1 MNNKVT
7 LYMHSGSGNHGCEAI
22 VRSLTGLLHSQDPTI
37 TPDVMTNDRAEDLLY
52 VPEDICH
59 FVEEKHM
66 ARNVINHTLYYV
78 YRKLTGDKESFLRYR
93 FKPMYKNP
101 PKVGVSIGGDT
112 YCYDYMVE
120 EIMLTNSMLHKLG
133 TKTILLGCSVE
144 PDLVKRSDVAADM
157 KLYDKILARESI
169 TYNALL
175 DAGVSKE
182 RLELAP
188 DPAFTLD
195 TKFLP
200 LPEGWQEGKT
210 IGLNL
215 SPLIGMY
222 AEDKD
227 IALKCYEDLIRHIL
241 DTTDN
246 AVALIPHVVW
256 DRSNDNIPLTS
267 LYEKFKDTGRVLLI
281 KDHNAPELK
290 GYIARCRLFIG
301 ARTHATIA
309 AYSSCVPTLVIGYSV
324 KARGIAKDLFGT
336 EEKYVLPVQD
346 LKSSNQLIEGY
357 EWLNEHADEITG
369 KLKEAIPEYI
379 VKAKRNGSAVIELLN
394 SKS

>member
-22 VRSLTGLLHSQDPTI
+22 VRSLTGLINSQDPSI
-37 TPDVMTNDRAEDLLY
+37 KPDVMTNDRAEDLKY

-66 ARNVINHTLYYV
+66 DRNVINHTLYYV
-78 YRKLTGDKESFLRYR
+78 YRMITKDKESFLRYR
-93 FKPMYKNP
+93 FKDMYKNP

-144 PDLVKRSDVAADM
+144 PELVKRSDVAADM

-195 TKFLP
+195 TQYLP
-200 LPEGWQEGKT
+200 LPDGWKEGKM

-227 IALKCYEDLIRHIL
+227 IALKCYEGLIQHII

-246 AVALIPHVVW
+246 NIALIPHVVW
-256 DRSNDNIPLTS
+256 DRSNDFIPLTS
-267 LYEKFKDTGRVLLI
+267 LYEKFKDTGRVILLQ
-281 KDHNAPELK
+281 DHNATQLK
-290 GYIARCRLFIG
+290 GFIARCRLFIG

-324 KARGIAKDLFGT
+324 KARGIARDLFGT
-336 EEKYVLPVQD
+336 EDKYVLPVQD
-346 LKSSNQLIEGY
+346 LKTTEQLIEGY
-357 EWLNEHADEITG
+357 EWLNDHADDITQ
-369 KLKEAIPEYI
+369 KLKKSVPEYI
-379 VKAKRNGSAVIELLN
+379 IKARRNGSAVMDLLN
-394 SKS
+394 Q

>member
-22 VRSLTGLLHSQDPTI
+22 VRSLTGLINSQDPSI
-37 TPDVMTNDRAEDLLY
+37 KPDVMTNDRAEDLKY

-66 ARNVINHTLYYV
+66 DRNVINHTLYYV
-78 YRKLTGDKESFLRYR
+78 YRMITKDKESFLRYR
-93 FKPMYKNP
+93 FKDMYKNP

-144 PDLVKRSDVAADM
+144 PELVKRSDVAADM

-195 TKFLP
+195 TQYLP
-200 LPEGWQEGKT
+200 LPDGWKEDKM

-227 IALKCYEDLIRHIL
+227 IALKCYEGLIQHII

-246 AVALIPHVVW
+246 NIALIPHVVW
-256 DRSNDNIPLTS
+256 DRSNDFIPLTS
-267 LYEKFKDTGRVLLI
+267 LYEKFKDTGRVILLQ
-281 KDHNAPELK
+281 DHDATQLK
-290 GYIARCRLFIG
+290 GFIARCRLFIG

-324 KARGIAKDLFGT
+324 KARGIARDLFGT
-336 EEKYVLPVQD
+336 EDKYVLPVQD
-346 LKSSNQLIEGY
+346 LKTTKQLIEGY
-357 EWLNEHADEITG
+357 EWLNDHADDITQ
-369 KLKEAIPEYI
+369 KLKKSVPEYI
-379 VKAKRNGSAVIELLN
+379 IKARRNGSAVMDLLN
-394 SKS
+394 Q

>member
-22 VRSLTGLLHSQDPTI
+22 VRSLTGLINSQDPSI
-37 TPDVMTNDRAEDLLY
+37 KPDVMTNDRAEDLKY

-66 ARNVINHTLYYV
+66 DRNVINHTLYYV
-78 YRKLTGDKESFLRYR
+78 YRMITKDKESFLRYR
-93 FKPMYKNP
+93 FKDMYKNP

-144 PDLVKRSDVAADM
+144 PELVKRSDVAADM

-195 TKFLP
+195 TQYLP
-200 LPEGWQEGKT
+200 LPDGWKEGKM

-227 IALKCYEDLIRHIL
+227 IALKCYEGLIQHII

-246 AVALIPHVVW
+246 NIALIPHVVW
-256 DRSNDNIPLTS
+256 DRSNDFIPLTS
-267 LYEKFKDTGRVLLI
+267 LYEKFKDTGRVILLQ
-281 KDHNAPELK
+281 DHDATQLK
-290 GYIARCRLFIG
+290 GFIARCRLFIG

-324 KARGIAKDLFGT
+324 KARGIARDLFGT
-336 EEKYVLPVQD
+336 EDKYVLPVQD
-346 LKSSNQLIEGY
+346 LKTTKQLIEGY
-357 EWLNEHADEITG
+357 EWLNNHADGITQ
-369 KLKEAIPEYI
+369 KLKKSIPEYI
-379 VKAKRNGSAVIELLN
+379 IKARRNGSAVMDLLN
-394 SKS
+394 Q

>member
-22 VRSLTGLLHSQDPTI
+22 VRSLTGLINSQDPSI
-37 TPDVMTNDRAEDLLY
+37 KPDVMTNDRAEDLRY

-66 ARNVINHTLYYV
+66 DRNVLNHTLYYV
-78 YRKLTGDKESFLRYR
+78 YRMITGDKESFLRYR
-93 FKPMYKNP
+93 FKDMYKNP

-144 PDLVKRSDVAADM
+144 PELVKRSDVAADM

-195 TKFLP
+195 TQYLP
-200 LPEGWQEGKT
+200 LPDSWKEGKM

-227 IALKCYEDLIRHIL
+227 IALKCYEGLIQHII

-246 AVALIPHVVW
+246 NIALIPHVVW
-256 DRSNDNIPLTS
+256 DRSNDFIPLIS
-267 LYEKFKDTGRVLLI
+267 LYEKFKDTGRVILLQ
-281 KDHNAPELK
+281 DHNATQLK
-290 GYIARCRLFIG
+290 GFIARCRLFIG

-324 KARGIAKDLFGT
+324 KARGIARDLFGT
-336 EEKYVLPVQD
+336 EDQYVLPIQD
-346 LKSSNQLIEGY
+346 LKTTKQLIEGY
-357 EWLNEHADEITG
+357 EWLNDHADDITQ
-369 KLKEAIPEYI
+369 KLKKSVPEYI
-379 VKAKRNGSAVIELLN
+379 IKARRNGSAVMDLLN
-394 SKS
+394 Q

>member
-1 MNNKVT
+1 
-7 LYMHSGSGNHGCEAI
+7 MHSGSGNHGCEAI
-22 VRSLTGLLHSQDPTI
+22 VRSLTGLINSQDPSI
-37 TPDVMTNDRAEDLLY
+37 KPDVMTNDRAEDLKY

-66 ARNVINHTLYYV
+66 DRNVINHTLYYV
-78 YRKLTGDKESFLRYR
+78 YRMITKDKESFLRYR
-93 FKPMYKNP
+93 FKDMYKNP

-144 PDLVKRSDVAADM
+144 PELVKRSDVAADM

-169 TYNALL
+169 TFNALL

-188 DPAFTLD
+188 DPAFTLE
-195 TKFLP
+195 TTYLP
-200 LPEGWQEGKT
+200 LPDGWKEGKM

-227 IALKCYEDLIRHIL
+227 IALKCYEGLIQHIV
-241 DTTDN
+241 DTSDN
-246 AVALIPHVVW
+246 NIALIPHVVW
-256 DRSNDNIPLTS
+256 DRSNDFIPLTS
-267 LYEKFKDTGRVLLI
+267 LYEKFKDTGRVILLQ
-281 KDHNAPELK
+281 DHNATQLK
-290 GYIARCRLFIG
+290 GFIARCRLFIG

-324 KARGIAKDLFGT
+324 KARGIARDLFGT
-336 EEKYVLPVQD
+336 EDKYVLPVQE
-346 LKSSNQLIEGY
+346 LKTTSQLISGY
-357 EWLNEHADEITG
+357 EWLNENAEYITQ
-369 KLKEAIPEYI
+369 KLKGAIPDYI
-379 VKAKRNGSAVIELLN
+379 VRAKRNGSAVMELLN
-394 SKS
+394 K

>member
-22 VRSLTGLLHSQDPTI
+22 VRSLTGLINSQDPSI
-37 TPDVMTNDRAEDLLY
+37 KPDVMTNDRAEDLRY

-66 ARNVINHTLYYV
+66 DRNVLNHTLYYV
-78 YRKLTGDKESFLRYR
+78 YRMITGDKESFLRYR
-93 FKPMYKNP
+93 FKDMYKNP

-144 PDLVKRSDVAADM
+144 PELVKRSDVAADM

-195 TKFLP
+195 TQYLP
-200 LPEGWQEGKT
+200 LPDGWKEGKM

-227 IALKCYEDLIRHIL
+227 IALKCYEGLIQHII

-246 AVALIPHVVW
+246 NIALIPHVVW
-256 DRSNDNIPLTS
+256 DRSNDFIPLTS
-267 LYEKFKDTGRVLLI
+267 LYEKFKNTGRVILLQ
-281 KDHNAPELK
+281 DHDATQLK
-290 GYIARCRLFIG
+290 GFIARCRLFIG

-324 KARGIAKDLFGT
+324 KARGIARDLFGT
-336 EEKYVLPVQD
+336 EDKYVLPVQD
-346 LKSSNQLIEGY
+346 LKTTKQLIEGY
-357 EWLNEHADEITG
+357 EWLNDHADDITQ
-369 KLKEAIPEYI
+369 KLKKSVPEYI
-379 VKAKRNGSAVIELLN
+379 IKARRNGSAVMDLLN
-394 SKS
+394 Q

>member
-22 VRSLTGLLHSQDPTI
+22 VRSLTGLINSQDPSI
-37 TPDVMTNDRAEDLLY
+37 KPDVMTNDRAEDLKY

-66 ARNVINHTLYYV
+66 DRNVINHTLYYV
-78 YRKLTGDKESFLRYR
+78 YRMITKDKESFLRYR
-93 FKPMYKNP
+93 FKDMYKNP

-144 PDLVKRSDVAADM
+144 PELVKRSDVAADM

-195 TKFLP
+195 TQYLP
-200 LPEGWQEGKT
+200 LPDGWKEGKM

-227 IALKCYEDLIRHIL
+227 IALKCYEGLIQHII

-246 AVALIPHVVW
+246 NIALI
-256 DRSNDNIPLTS
+256 L
-267 LYEKFKDTGRVLLI
+267 
-281 KDHNAPELK
+281 
-290 GYIARCRLFIG
+290 C
-301 ARTHATIA
+301 
-309 AYSSCVPTLVIGYSV
+309 
-324 KARGIAKDLFGT
+324 
-336 EEKYVLPVQD
+336 
-346 LKSSNQLIEGY
+346 
-357 EWLNEHADEITG
+357 
-369 KLKEAIPEYI
+369 
-379 VKAKRNGSAVIELLN
+379 
-394 SKS
+394 

>member
-22 VRSLTGLLHSQDPTI
+22 VRSLTGLINSQDPSI
-37 TPDVMTNDRAEDLLY
+37 KPDVMTNDRAEDLKY

-66 ARNVINHTLYYV
+66 DRNVINHTLYYV
-78 YRKLTGDKESFLRYR
+78 YRMITKDKESFLRYR
-93 FKPMYKNP
+93 FKDMYKNP

-144 PDLVKRSDVAADM
+144 PELVKRSDVAADM

-195 TKFLP
+195 TQYLP
-200 LPEGWQEGKT
+200 LPDGWKEGKM

-227 IALKCYEDLIRHIL
+227 IALKCYEGLIQHII

-246 AVALIPHVVW
+246 NIALIPHVVW
-256 DRSNDNIPLTS
+256 DRSNDFIPLTS
-267 LYEKFKDTGRVLLI
+267 LYEKFKDTGRVILLQ
-281 KDHNAPELK
+281 DHDATQLK
-290 GYIARCRLFIG
+290 GFIARCRLFIG

-324 KARGIAKDLFGT
+324 KARGIARDLFGT
-336 EEKYVLPVQD
+336 EDKYVLPVQD
-346 LKSSNQLIEGY
+346 LKTTKQLIEGY
-357 EWLNEHADEITG
+357 EWLNDHADDITQ
-369 KLKEAIPEYI
+369 KLKKSIPEYI
-379 VKAKRNGSAVIELLN
+379 IKARRNGSAVMDLLN
-394 SKS
+394 Q

>member
-22 VRSLTGLLHSQDPTI
+22 VRSLTGLINSQDPSI
-37 TPDVMTNDRAEDLLY
+37 KPDVMTNDRAEDLRY

-66 ARNVINHTLYYV
+66 DRNVINHTLYYV
-78 YRKLTGDKESFLRYR
+78 YRMITGDKESFLRYR
-93 FKPMYKNP
+93 FKDMYKNP

-144 PDLVKRSDVAADM
+144 PELVKRSDVAADM

-195 TKFLP
+195 TQYLP
-200 LPEGWQEGKT
+200 LPDGWKEGKM

-227 IALKCYEDLIRHIL
+227 IALKCYEGLIQHII

-246 AVALIPHVVW
+246 NIALIPHVVW
-256 DRSNDNIPLTS
+256 DRSNDFIPLTS
-267 LYEKFKDTGRVLLI
+267 LYEKFKDTGRVILLQ
-281 KDHNAPELK
+281 DHDATQLK
-290 GYIARCRLFIG
+290 GFIARCRLFIG

-324 KARGIAKDLFGT
+324 KARGIARDLFGT
-336 EEKYVLPVQD
+336 EDKYVLPVQD
-346 LKSSNQLIEGY
+346 LKTTKQLIEGY
-357 EWLNEHADEITG
+357 EWLNDHADDITQ
-369 KLKEAIPEYI
+369 KLKKSVPEYI
-379 VKAKRNGSAVIELLN
+379 IKARRNGSAVMDLLN
-394 SKS
+394 Q

>member
-22 VRSLTGLLHSQDPTI
+22 VRSLTGLINSQDPSI
-37 TPDVMTNDRAEDLLY
+37 KPDVMTNDRAEDLRY

-59 FVEEKHM
+59 FIEEKHM
-66 ARNVINHTLYYV
+66 DRNVLNHTLYYV
-78 YRKLTGDKESFLRYR
+78 YRMITGDKESFLRYR
-93 FKPMYKNP
+93 FKDMYKNP

-144 PDLVKRSDVAADM
+144 PELVKRSDVAADM

-195 TKFLP
+195 TQYLP
-200 LPEGWQEGKT
+200 LPDGWKEGKM

-227 IALKCYEDLIRHIL
+227 IALKCYEGLIQHII

-246 AVALIPHVVW
+246 NIALIPHVVW
-256 DRSNDNIPLTS
+256 DRSNDFIPLTS
-267 LYEKFKDTGRVLLI
+267 LYEKFKDTGRVILLQ
-281 KDHNAPELK
+281 DHDATQLK
-290 GYIARCRLFIG
+290 GFIARCRLFIG

-324 KARGIAKDLFGT
+324 KARGIARDLFGT
-336 EEKYVLPVQD
+336 EDKYVLPVQD
-346 LKSSNQLIEGY
+346 LKTTKQLIEGY
-357 EWLNEHADEITG
+357 EWLNDHADDITQ
-369 KLKEAIPEYI
+369 KLKKSVPEYI
-379 VKAKRNGSAVIELLN
+379 IKARRNGSAVMDLLN
-394 SKS
+394 Q

>member
-22 VRSLTGLLHSQDPTI
+22 VRSLTGLINSQDPSI
-37 TPDVMTNDRAEDLLY
+37 KPDVMTNDRAEDLKY

-66 ARNVINHTLYYV
+66 DRNVINHTLYYV
-78 YRKLTGDKESFLRYR
+78 YRMITKDKESFLRYR
-93 FKPMYKNP
+93 FKDMYKNP

-144 PDLVKRSDVAADM
+144 PELVKRSDVAADM

-195 TKFLP
+195 TQYLP
-200 LPEGWQEGKT
+200 LPDGWKEGKM

-227 IALKCYEDLIRHIL
+227 IALKCYEGLIQHII

-246 AVALIPHVVW
+246 NIALIPHVVW
-256 DRSNDNIPLTS
+256 DRSNDFIPLTS
-267 LYEKFKDTGRVLLI
+267 LYEKFKDTGRVILLQ
-281 KDHNAPELK
+281 DHNATQLK
-290 GYIARCRLFIG
+290 GFIARCRLFIG

-324 KARGIAKDLFGT
+324 KARGIARDLFGT
-336 EEKYVLPVQD
+336 EDKYVLPVQD
-346 LKSSNQLIEGY
+346 LKTTKQLIEGY
-357 EWLNEHADEITG
+357 EWLNDHADDITQ
-369 KLKEAIPEYI
+369 KLKKSIPEYI
-379 VKAKRNGSAVIELLN
+379 IKARRNGSAVMDLLN
-394 SKS
+394 Q

>member
-22 VRSLTGLLHSQDPTI
+22 VRSLTKLINSQDPTI
-37 TPDVMTNDRAEDLLY
+37 KPGVMTSDRAEDLRY

-59 FVEEKHM
+59 FIEEKHM
-66 ARNVINHTLYYV
+66 DRNVLNHTLYYV
-78 YRKLTGDKESFLRYR
+78 YRMITGDKESFLRYR
-93 FKPMYKNP
+93 FKDMYKNP

-144 PDLVKRSDVAADM
+144 PELVKRSDVAADM

-195 TKFLP
+195 TQYLP
-200 LPEGWQEGKT
+200 LPDGWKEGKM

-227 IALKCYEDLIRHIL
+227 IALKCYEGLIQHII

-246 AVALIPHVVW
+246 NIALIPHVVW
-256 DRSNDNIPLTS
+256 DRSNDFIPLTS
-267 LYEKFKDTGRVLLI
+267 LYEKFKDTGRVILLQ
-281 KDHNAPELK
+281 DHDATQLK
-290 GYIARCRLFIG
+290 GFIARCRLFIG

-324 KARGIAKDLFGT
+324 KARGIARDLFGT
-336 EEKYVLPVQD
+336 EDKYVLPVQD
-346 LKSSNQLIEGY
+346 LKTTKQLIEGY
-357 EWLNEHADEITG
+357 EWLNDHADDITQ
-369 KLKEAIPEYI
+369 KLKKSVPEYI
-379 VKAKRNGSAVIELLN
+379 IKARRNGSAVMDLLN
-394 SKS
+394 Q

>member
-1 MNNKVT
+1 MDNRVT

-22 VRSLTGLLHSQDPTI
+22 VRSLTSLLNAQDETLK
-37 TPDVMTNDRAEDLLY
+37 PDVMTNDRAEDLLY

-59 FVEEKHM
+59 FVEENHM
-66 ARNVINHTLYYV
+66 DRNVINHTLYYI
-78 YRKLTGDKESFLRYR
+78 YRKITKDKESFLRYR
-93 FKPMYKNP
+93 FKHMYKNP

-144 PDLVKRSDVAADM
+144 PSLVQRPDVAADM

-182 RLELAP
+182 KLELAP

-195 TKFLP
+195 TEYLP
-200 LPEGWQEGKT
+200 LPDGFKEGKT

-227 IALKCYEDLIRHIL
+227 IAIKCYEDLIQHIL

-246 AVALIPHVVW
+246 TIALIPHVVW
-256 DRSNDNIPLTS
+256 DRSNDRIPLTL
-267 LYEKFKDTGRVLLI
+267 LYDKFKDTGRILLI
-281 KDHNAPELK
+281 KDHNAPQLK
-290 GYIARCRLFIG
+290 GFIARCRLFIG

-324 KARGIAKDLFGT
+324 KARGIARDLFGT
-336 EEKYVLPVQD
+336 EDKYVLPVQE
-346 LKSSNQLIEGY
+346 LKTGKQLIESY
-357 EWLNEHADEITG
+357 EWLNNNASDITK
-369 KLKEAIPEYI
+369 KLQKAIPEYVI
-379 VKAKRNGSAVIELLN
+379 KAKRNGSAVIDLL
-394 SKS
+394 S

>member
-22 VRSLTGLLHSQDPTI
+22 VRSLTKLINSQDPTI
-37 TPDVMTNDRAEDLLY
+37 KPNVMTNDRAEDLRY

-66 ARNVINHTLYYV
+66 DRNVLNHTLYYV
-78 YRKLTGDKESFLRYR
+78 YRMITGDKESFLRYR
-93 FKPMYKNP
+93 FKDMYKNP

-144 PDLVKRSDVAADM
+144 PELVKRSDVAADM

-195 TKFLP
+195 TQYLP
-200 LPEGWQEGKT
+200 LPDGWKEGKM

-227 IALKCYEDLIRHIL
+227 IALKCYEGLIQHII

-246 AVALIPHVVW
+246 NIALIPHVVW
-256 DRSNDNIPLTS
+256 DRSNDFIPLTS
-267 LYEKFKDTGRVLLI
+267 LYEKFKDTGRVILLQ
-281 KDHNAPELK
+281 DHDATQLK
-290 GYIARCRLFIG
+290 GFIARCRLFIG

-324 KARGIAKDLFGT
+324 KARGIARDLFGT
-336 EEKYVLPVQD
+336 EDKYVLPVQD
-346 LKSSNQLIEGY
+346 LKTTKQLIEGY
-357 EWLNEHADEITG
+357 EWLNGHADDITQ
-369 KLKEAIPEYI
+369 KLKKSVPEYI
-379 VKAKRNGSAVIELLN
+379 IKARRNGSAVMDLLN
-394 SKS
+394 Q

>member
-22 VRSLTGLLHSQDPTI
+22 VRSLTGLINSQDPSI
-37 TPDVMTNDRAEDLLY
+37 KPDVMTNDRAEDLRY

-66 ARNVINHTLYYV
+66 DRNVLNHTLYYV
-78 YRKLTGDKESFLRYR
+78 YRMITGDKESFLRYR
-93 FKPMYKNP
+93 FKDMYKNP

-144 PDLVKRSDVAADM
+144 PELVKRSDVAADM

-175 DAGVSKE
+175 AAGVSKE

-195 TKFLP
+195 TQYLP
-200 LPEGWQEGKT
+200 LPDGWKEGKM

-227 IALKCYEDLIRHIL
+227 IALKCYEGLIQHII

-246 AVALIPHVVW
+246 NIALIPHVVW
-256 DRSNDNIPLTS
+256 DRSNDFIPLTS
-267 LYEKFKDTGRVLLI
+267 LYEKFKDTGRVILLQ
-281 KDHNAPELK
+281 DHNATQLK
-290 GYIARCRLFIG
+290 GFIARCRLFIG

-324 KARGIAKDLFGT
+324 KARGIARDLFGT
-336 EEKYVLPVQD
+336 EDKYVLPVQD
-346 LKSSNQLIEGY
+346 LKTTKQLIEGY
-357 EWLNEHADEITG
+357 EWLNDHADDITQ
-369 KLKEAIPEYI
+369 KLKKSVPEYI
-379 VKAKRNGSAVIELLN
+379 IKARRNGSAVMDLLN
-394 SKS
+394 Q

>member
-22 VRSLTGLLHSQDPTI
+22 VRSLTGLINSQDPSI
-37 TPDVMTNDRAEDLLY
+37 KPDVMTNDRAEDLKY

-66 ARNVINHTLYYV
+66 DRNVINHTLYYV
-78 YRKLTGDKESFLRYR
+78 YRMITKDKESFLRYR
-93 FKPMYKNP
+93 FKDMYKNP

-144 PDLVKRSDVAADM
+144 PELVKRSDVAADM

-195 TKFLP
+195 TQYLP
-200 LPEGWQEGKT
+200 LPDGWKEGKM

-227 IALKCYEDLIRHIL
+227 IALKCYEGLIQHII

-246 AVALIPHVVW
+246 NIALIPHVVW
-256 DRSNDNIPLTS
+256 DRSNDFIPLTS
-267 LYEKFKDTGRVLLI
+267 LYEKFKDTGRVILLQ
-281 KDHNAPELK
+281 DHDATQLK
-290 GYIARCRLFIG
+290 GFIARCRLFIG

-324 KARGIAKDLFGT
+324 KARGIARDLFGT
-336 EEKYVLPVQD
+336 EDKYVLPVQD
-346 LKSSNQLIEGY
+346 LKTTKQLIEGY
-357 EWLNEHADEITG
+357 EWLNDHADDITQ
-369 KLKEAIPEYI
+369 KLKKSVSEYI
-379 VKAKRNGSAVIELLN
+379 IKARRNGSAVMDLLN
-394 SKS
+394 Q

>member
-22 VRSLTGLLHSQDPTI
+22 VRSLTGLINSQDPSI
-37 TPDVMTNDRAEDLLY
+37 KPDVMTNDRAEDLKY

-66 ARNVINHTLYYV
+66 DRNVINHTLYYV
-78 YRKLTGDKESFLRYR
+78 YRMITKDKESFLRYR
-93 FKPMYKNP
+93 FKDMYKNP

-144 PDLVKRSDVAADM
+144 PELVKRSDVAADM

-195 TKFLP
+195 TQYLP
-200 LPEGWQEGKT
+200 LPDGWKDGKM

-227 IALKCYEDLIRHIL
+227 IALKCYEGLIQHII

-246 AVALIPHVVW
+246 NIALIPHVVW
-256 DRSNDNIPLTS
+256 DRSNDFIPLTS
-267 LYEKFKDTGRVLLI
+267 LYEKFKDTGRVILLQ
-281 KDHNAPELK
+281 DHNATQLK
-290 GYIARCRLFIG
+290 GFIARCRLFIG

-324 KARGIAKDLFGT
+324 KARGIARDLFGT
-336 EEKYVLPVQD
+336 EDKYVLPVQD
-346 LKSSNQLIEGY
+346 LKTTKQLIEGY
-357 EWLNEHADEITG
+357 EWLNDHADDITQ
-369 KLKEAIPEYI
+369 KLKKSVPDYI
-379 VKAKRNGSAVIELLN
+379 IKARRNGSAVMDLLN
-394 SKS
+394 Q

>member
-1 MNNKVT
+1 
-7 LYMHSGSGNHGCEAI
+7 MHSGSGNHGCEAI
-22 VRSLTGLLHSQDPTI
+22 VRSLTGLINSQDPSI
-37 TPDVMTNDRAEDLLY
+37 KPDVMTNDRAEDLRY

-66 ARNVINHTLYYV
+66 DRNVLNHTLYYV
-78 YRKLTGDKESFLRYR
+78 YRMITGDKESFLRYR
-93 FKPMYKNP
+93 FKDMYKNP

-144 PDLVKRSDVAADM
+144 PELVKRSDVAADM

-195 TKFLP
+195 TQYLP
-200 LPEGWQEGKT
+200 LPDGWKEGKM

-227 IALKCYEDLIRHIL
+227 IALKCYEGLIQHII

-246 AVALIPHVVW
+246 NIALIPHVVW
-256 DRSNDNIPLTS
+256 DRSNDFIPLTS
-267 LYEKFKDTGRVLLI
+267 LYEKFKDTGRVILLQ
-281 KDHNAPELK
+281 DHNATQLK
-290 GYIARCRLFIG
+290 GFIARCRLFIG

-324 KARGIAKDLFGT
+324 KARGIARDLFGT
-336 EEKYVLPVQD
+336 EDKYVLPVQD
-346 LKSSNQLIEGY
+346 LKTTKQLIEGY
-357 EWLNEHADEITG
+357 EWLNDHADDITQ
-369 KLKEAIPEYI
+369 KLKKSVPEYI
-379 VKAKRNGSAVIELLN
+379 IKARRNGSAVMDLLN
-394 SKS
+394 Q

>member
-22 VRSLTGLLHSQDPTI
+22 VRSLTGLINSQDPSI
-37 TPDVMTNDRAEDLLY
+37 KPDVMTNDRAEDLKY

-66 ARNVINHTLYYV
+66 DRNVINHTLYYV
-78 YRKLTGDKESFLRYR
+78 YRMITKDKESFLRYR
-93 FKPMYKNP
+93 FKDMYKNP

-144 PDLVKRSDVAADM
+144 PELVKRSDVAADM

-195 TKFLP
+195 TQYLP
-200 LPEGWQEGKT
+200 LPDGWKEGKM

-227 IALKCYEDLIRHIL
+227 IALKCYEGLIQHII

-246 AVALIPHVVW
+246 NIALIPHVVW
-256 DRSNDNIPLTS
+256 DRSNDFIPLTS
-267 LYEKFKDTGRVLLI
+267 LYEKFKDTGRVILLQ
-281 KDHNAPELK
+281 DHNATQLK
-290 GYIARCRLFIG
+290 GFIARCRLFIG

-324 KARGIAKDLFGT
+324 KARGIARDLFGT
-336 EEKYVLPVQD
+336 EDKYVLPVQD
-346 LKSSNQLIEGY
+346 LKTTKQLIEGY
-357 EWLNEHADEITG
+357 EWLNDHADDITQ
-369 KLKEAIPEYI
+369 KLKKSVSEYI
-379 VKAKRNGSAVIELLN
+379 IKARRNGSAVMDLLN
-394 SKS
+394 Q

>member
-22 VRSLTGLLHSQDPTI
+22 VRSLTGLINSQDPSI
-37 TPDVMTNDRAEDLLY
+37 KPDVMTNDRAEDLKY

-66 ARNVINHTLYYV
+66 DRNVLNHTLYYV
-78 YRKLTGDKESFLRYR
+78 YRMITGDKESFLRYR
-93 FKPMYKNP
+93 FKDMYKNP

-144 PDLVKRSDVAADM
+144 PELVKRSDVAADM

-195 TKFLP
+195 TQYLP
-200 LPEGWQEGKT
+200 LPDGWKEGKM

-227 IALKCYEDLIRHIL
+227 IALKCYEGLIQHII

-246 AVALIPHVVW
+246 NIALIPHVVW
-256 DRSNDNIPLTS
+256 DRSNDFIPLTS
-267 LYEKFKDTGRVLLI
+267 LYEKFKDTGRVILLQ
-281 KDHNAPELK
+281 DHNATQLK
-290 GYIARCRLFIG
+290 GFIARCRLFIG

-324 KARGIAKDLFGT
+324 KARGIARDLFGT
-336 EEKYVLPVQD
+336 EDKYVLPVQD
-346 LKSSNQLIEGY
+346 LKTTKQLIEGY
-357 EWLNEHADEITG
+357 EWLNDHADDITQ
-369 KLKEAIPEYI
+369 KLKKSVPEYI
-379 VKAKRNGSAVIELLN
+379 IKARRNGSAVMDLLN
-394 SKS
+394 Q

>member
-1 MNNKVT
+1 
-7 LYMHSGSGNHGCEAI
+7 MHSGSGNHGCEAI
-22 VRSLTGLLHSQDPTI
+22 VRSLTKLINSQDPTI
-37 TPDVMTNDRAEDLLY
+37 KPGVMTSDRAEDLRY

-59 FVEEKHM
+59 FIEEKHM
-66 ARNVINHTLYYV
+66 DRNVLNHTLYYV
-78 YRKLTGDKESFLRYR
+78 YRMITGDKESFLRYR
-93 FKPMYKNP
+93 FKDMYKNP

-144 PDLVKRSDVAADM
+144 PELVKRSDVAADM

-195 TKFLP
+195 TQYLP
-200 LPEGWQEGKT
+200 LPDGWKEGKM

-227 IALKCYEDLIRHIL
+227 IALKCYEGLIQHII

-246 AVALIPHVVW
+246 NIALIPHVVW
-256 DRSNDNIPLTS
+256 DRSNDFIPLTS
-267 LYEKFKDTGRVLLI
+267 LYEKFKDTGRVILLQ
-281 KDHNAPELK
+281 DHDATQLK
-290 GYIARCRLFIG
+290 GFIARCRLFIG

-324 KARGIAKDLFGT
+324 KARGIARDLFGT
-336 EEKYVLPVQD
+336 EDKYVLPVQD
-346 LKSSNQLIEGY
+346 LKTTKQLIEGY
-357 EWLNEHADEITG
+357 EWLNDHADDITQ
-369 KLKEAIPEYI
+369 KLKKSVPEYI
-379 VKAKRNGSAVIELLN
+379 IKARRNGSAVMDLLN
-394 SKS
+394 Q

>member
-22 VRSLTGLLHSQDPTI
+22 VRSLTGLINSQDPSI
-37 TPDVMTNDRAEDLLY
+37 KPDVMTNDRAEDLKY

-66 ARNVINHTLYYV
+66 DRNVLNHTLYYV
-78 YRKLTGDKESFLRYR
+78 YRMITGDKESFLRYR
-93 FKPMYKNP
+93 FKDMYKNP

-144 PDLVKRSDVAADM
+144 PELVKRSDVAADM

-195 TKFLP
+195 TQYLP
-200 LPEGWQEGKT
+200 LPDGWKEGKM

-227 IALKCYEDLIRHIL
+227 IALKCYEGLIQHII

-246 AVALIPHVVW
+246 NIALIPHVVW
-256 DRSNDNIPLTS
+256 DRSNDFIPLTS
-267 LYEKFKDTGRVLLI
+267 LYEKFKDTGRVILLQ
-281 KDHNAPELK
+281 DHDATQLK
-290 GYIARCRLFIG
+290 GFIARCRLFIG

-324 KARGIAKDLFGT
+324 KARGIARDLFGT
-336 EEKYVLPVQD
+336 EDKYVLPVQD
-346 LKSSNQLIEGY
+346 LKTTKQLIEGY
-357 EWLNEHADEITG
+357 EWLNDHADDITQ
-369 KLKEAIPEYI
+369 KLKKSVPEYI
-379 VKAKRNGSAVIELLN
+379 IKARRNGSAVMDLLN
-394 SKS
+394 Q

>member
-22 VRSLTGLLHSQDPTI
+22 VRSLTKLINSQDPTI
-37 TPDVMTNDRAEDLLY
+37 KPGVMTNDRAEDLRY

-66 ARNVINHTLYYV
+66 DRNVLNHTLYYV
-78 YRKLTGDKESFLRYR
+78 YRMITGDKESFLRYR
-93 FKPMYKNP
+93 FKDMYKNP

-144 PDLVKRSDVAADM
+144 PELVKRSDVAADM

-175 DAGVSKE
+175 DTGVSKE

-195 TKFLP
+195 TQYLP
-200 LPEGWQEGKT
+200 LPDGWKEGKM

-227 IALKCYEDLIRHIL
+227 IALKCYEGLIQHII

-246 AVALIPHVVW
+246 NIALIPHVVW
-256 DRSNDNIPLTS
+256 DRSNDFIPLTS
-267 LYEKFKDTGRVLLI
+267 LYEKFKDTGRVILLQ
-281 KDHNAPELK
+281 DHDATQLK
-290 GYIARCRLFIG
+290 GFIARCRLFIG

-324 KARGIAKDLFGT
+324 KARGIARDLFGT
-336 EEKYVLPVQD
+336 EDKYVLPVQD
-346 LKSSNQLIEGY
+346 LKTTKQLIEGY
-357 EWLNEHADEITG
+357 EWLNDHADDITQ
-369 KLKEAIPEYI
+369 KLKKSVPEYI
-379 VKAKRNGSAVIELLN
+379 IKARRNGSAVMDLLN
-394 SKS
+394 Q

>member
-22 VRSLTGLLHSQDPTI
+22 VRSLTGLINSQDPSI
-37 TPDVMTNDRAEDLLY
+37 KPDVMTNDRAEDLKY

-66 ARNVINHTLYYV
+66 DRNVINHTLYYV
-78 YRKLTGDKESFLRYR
+78 YRMITKDKESFLRYR
-93 FKPMYKNP
+93 FKDMYKNP

-144 PDLVKRSDVAADM
+144 PELVKRSDVAADM

-195 TKFLP
+195 TQYLP
-200 LPEGWQEGKT
+200 LPDGWKEGKM

-227 IALKCYEDLIRHIL
+227 IALKCYEGLIQHII

-246 AVALIPHVVW
+246 NIALIPHVVW
-256 DRSNDNIPLTS
+256 DRSNDFIPLTS
-267 LYEKFKDTGRVLLI
+267 LYEKFKDTGRVILLQ
-281 KDHNAPELK
+281 DHDATQLK
-290 GYIARCRLFIG
+290 GFIARCRLFIG

-324 KARGIAKDLFGT
+324 KARGIARDLFGT
-336 EEKYVLPVQD
+336 EDKYVLPVQD
-346 LKSSNQLIEGY
+346 LKTTEQLIEGY
-357 EWLNEHADEITG
+357 EWLNDHADDITQ
-369 KLKEAIPEYI
+369 KLKKSVPEYI
-379 VKAKRNGSAVIELLN
+379 IKARRNGSAVMDLLN
-394 SKS
+394 Q

>member
-22 VRSLTGLLHSQDPTI
+22 VRSLTGLINSQDPSI
-37 TPDVMTNDRAEDLLY
+37 KPDVMTNDRAEDLKY
-52 VPEDICH
+52 VSEDICH

-66 ARNVINHTLYYV
+66 DRNVINHTLYYV
-78 YRKLTGDKESFLRYR
+78 YRMITKDKESFLRYR
-93 FKPMYKNP
+93 FKDMYKNP

-144 PDLVKRSDVAADM
+144 PELVKRSDVAADM

-195 TKFLP
+195 TQYLP
-200 LPEGWQEGKT
+200 LPDGWKEGKM

-227 IALKCYEDLIRHIL
+227 IALKCYEGLIQHII

-246 AVALIPHVVW
+246 NIALIPHVVW
-256 DRSNDNIPLTS
+256 DRSNDFIPLTS
-267 LYEKFKDTGRVLLI
+267 LYEKFKDTGRVILLQ
-281 KDHNAPELK
+281 DHNATQLK
-290 GYIARCRLFIG
+290 GFIARCRLFIG

-324 KARGIAKDLFGT
+324 KARGIARDLFGT
-336 EEKYVLPVQD
+336 EDKYVLPVQD
-346 LKSSNQLIEGY
+346 LKTTKQLIEGY
-357 EWLNEHADEITG
+357 EWLNDHADDITQ
-369 KLKEAIPEYI
+369 KLKKSIPEYI
-379 VKAKRNGSAVIELLN
+379 IKARRNGSAVMDLLN
-394 SKS
+394 Q

>member
-22 VRSLTGLLHSQDPTI
+22 VRSLTGLINSQDPSI
-37 TPDVMTNDRAEDLLY
+37 KPDVMTNDRAEDLKY

-66 ARNVINHTLYYV
+66 DRNVINHTLYYV
-78 YRKLTGDKESFLRYR
+78 YRMITKDKESFLRYR
-93 FKPMYKNP
+93 FKDMYKNP

-144 PDLVKRSDVAADM
+144 PELVKRSDVAADM

-188 DPAFTLD
+188 DPAFTLE
-195 TKFLP
+195 TTYLP
-200 LPEGWQEGKT
+200 LPDGWKEGKM

-227 IALKCYEDLIRHIL
+227 IALKCYEGLIQHII
-241 DTTDN
+241 DTSDN
-246 AVALIPHVVW
+246 NIALIPHVVW
-256 DRSNDNIPLTS
+256 DRSNDFIPLTS
-267 LYEKFKDTGRVLLI
+267 LYEKFEDTGRVILLQ
-281 KDHNAPELK
+281 DHNATQLK
-290 GYIARCRLFIG
+290 GFIARCRLFIG

-324 KARGIAKDLFGT
+324 KARGIARDLFGT
-336 EEKYVLPVQD
+336 EDKYVLPVQE
-346 LKSSNQLIEGY
+346 LKTTSQLISGY
-357 EWLNEHADEITG
+357 EWLNENAEDITQ
-369 KLKEAIPEYI
+369 KLKDTIPDYI
-379 VKAKRNGSAVIELLN
+379 VRAKRNGSAVMELLN
-394 SKS
+394 K

>member
-22 VRSLTGLLHSQDPTI
+22 VRSLTGLINSQDPSI
-37 TPDVMTNDRAEDLLY
+37 KPDVMTNDRAEDLRY

-66 ARNVINHTLYYV
+66 DRNVLNHTLYYV
-78 YRKLTGDKESFLRYR
+78 YRMITGDKESFLRYR
-93 FKPMYKNP
+93 FKDMYKNP

-144 PDLVKRSDVAADM
+144 PELVKRSDVAADM

-195 TKFLP
+195 TQYLP
-200 LPEGWQEGKT
+200 LPDGWKEGKM

-227 IALKCYEDLIRHIL
+227 IALKCYEGLIQHII

-246 AVALIPHVVW
+246 NIALIPHVVW
-256 DRSNDNIPLTS
+256 DRSNDFIPLTS
-267 LYEKFKDTGRVLLI
+267 LYEKFKDTGRVILLQ
-281 KDHNAPELK
+281 DHDATQLK
-290 GYIARCRLFIG
+290 GFIARCRLFIG

-324 KARGIAKDLFGT
+324 KARGIARDLFGT
-336 EEKYVLPVQD
+336 EDKYVLPVQD
-346 LKSSNQLIEGY
+346 LKTTKQLIEGY
-357 EWLNEHADEITG
+357 EWLNDHADDITQ
-369 KLKEAIPEYI
+369 KLKKSVPEYI
-379 VKAKRNGSAVIELLN
+379 IKARRNGSAVMDLLN
-394 SKS
+394 Q

>member
-22 VRSLTGLLHSQDPTI
+22 VRSLTGLINSQDPSI
-37 TPDVMTNDRAEDLLY
+37 KPDVMTNDRAEDLKY
-52 VPEDICH
+52 VSEDICH

-66 ARNVINHTLYYV
+66 DRNVINHTLYYV
-78 YRKLTGDKESFLRYR
+78 YRMITKDKESFLRYR
-93 FKPMYKNP
+93 FKDMYKNP

-144 PDLVKRSDVAADM
+144 PELVKRSDVAADM

-195 TKFLP
+195 TQYLP
-200 LPEGWQEGKT
+200 LPDGWKEGKM

-227 IALKCYEDLIRHIL
+227 IALKCYEGLIQHII

-246 AVALIPHVVW
+246 NIALIPHVVW
-256 DRSNDNIPLTS
+256 DRSNDFIPLTS
-267 LYEKFKDTGRVLLI
+267 LYEKFKDTGRVILLQ
-281 KDHNAPELK
+281 DHDATQLK
-290 GYIARCRLFIG
+290 GFIARCRLFIG

-324 KARGIAKDLFGT
+324 KARGIARDLFGT
-336 EEKYVLPVQD
+336 EDKYVLPVQD
-346 LKSSNQLIEGY
+346 LKTTKQLIEGY
-357 EWLNEHADEITG
+357 EWLNDHADDITQ
-369 KLKEAIPEYI
+369 KLKKSVPEYI
-379 VKAKRNGSAVIELLN
+379 IKARRNGSAVMDLLN
-394 SKS
+394 Q

>member
-1 MNNKVT
+1 MDKKVT

-22 VRSLTGLLHSQDPTI
+22 VRSLTKLLNSQDPTI
-37 TPDVMTNDRAEDLLY
+37 KPDVMTNDRSEDLLY

-66 ARNVINHTLYYV
+66 AKNVINHTLYYI

-93 FKPMYKNP
+93 FKDMYKNP

-133 TKTILLGCSVE
+133 TKTVLLGCSVE
-144 PDLVKRSDVAADM
+144 PSLVKRPDVAADM

-169 TYNALL
+169 TYNALI

-182 RLELAP
+182 KLELVP

-195 TKFLP
+195 TEYLP
-200 LPEGWQEGKT
+200 LPEGFIEGKT
-210 IGLNL
+210 IGLNI

-222 AEDKD
+222 AKDKD
-227 IALKCYEDLIRHIL
+227 IALKCYEDLISHIL
-241 DTTDN
+241 ETSDN
-246 AVALIPHVVW
+246 CVALIPHVVW
-256 DRSNDNIPLTS
+256 DRSNDMIPLTY
-267 LYEKFKDTGRVLLI
+267 LYEKFKETGRVILLS
-281 KDHNAPELK
+281 DHNATQLK

-346 LKSSNQLIEGY
+346 LSTSRQLIESY
-357 EWLNEHADEITG
+357 EWLNDNADNITAS
-369 KLKEAIPEYI
+369 LKKAIPEYI
-379 VKAKRNGSAVIELLN
+379 VKAKRNSEAVIELL
-394 SKS
+394 

>member
-22 VRSLTGLLHSQDPTI
+22 VRSLTKLINSQDPTI
-37 TPDVMTNDRAEDLLY
+37 KPGVMTNDRAEDLRY

-59 FVEEKHM
+59 FIEEKHM
-66 ARNVINHTLYYV
+66 DRNVLNHTLYYV
-78 YRKLTGDKESFLRYR
+78 YRMITGDKESFLRYR
-93 FKPMYKNP
+93 FKDMYKNP

-144 PDLVKRSDVAADM
+144 PELVKRSDVAADM

-175 DAGVSKE
+175 AAGVSKE

-195 TKFLP
+195 TQYLP
-200 LPEGWQEGKT
+200 LPDGWKEGKM

-227 IALKCYEDLIRHIL
+227 IALKCYEGLIQHII

-246 AVALIPHVVW
+246 NIALIPHVVW
-256 DRSNDNIPLTS
+256 DRSNDFIPLTS
-267 LYEKFKDTGRVLLI
+267 LYEKFKDTGRVILLQ
-281 KDHNAPELK
+281 DHNATQLK
-290 GYIARCRLFIG
+290 GFIARCRLFIG

-324 KARGIAKDLFGT
+324 KARGIARDLFGT
-336 EEKYVLPVQD
+336 EDKYVLPVQD
-346 LKSSNQLIEGY
+346 LKTTKQLIEGY
-357 EWLNEHADEITG
+357 EWLNDHADDITQ
-369 KLKEAIPEYI
+369 KLKKSVPEYI
-379 VKAKRNGSAVIELLN
+379 IKARRNGSAVMDLLN
-394 SKS
+394 Q

>member
-22 VRSLTGLLHSQDPTI
+22 VRSLTGLINSQDPSI
-37 TPDVMTNDRAEDLLY
+37 KPDVMTNDRAEDLKY

-66 ARNVINHTLYYV
+66 DRNVINHTLYYV
-78 YRKLTGDKESFLRYR
+78 YRMITKDKESFLRYR
-93 FKPMYKNP
+93 FKDMYKNP

-144 PDLVKRSDVAADM
+144 PELVKRSDVAADM

-195 TKFLP
+195 TQYLP
-200 LPEGWQEGKT
+200 LPDGWKEGKM

-227 IALKCYEDLIRHIL
+227 IALKCYEGLIQHII

-246 AVALIPHVVW
+246 NIALIPHVVW
-256 DRSNDNIPLTS
+256 DRSNDFIPLTS
-267 LYEKFKDTGRVLLI
+267 LYEKFKDTGRVILLQ
-281 KDHNAPELK
+281 DHNATQLK
-290 GYIARCRLFIG
+290 GFIARCRLFIG

-324 KARGIAKDLFGT
+324 KARGIARDLFGT
-336 EEKYVLPVQD
+336 EDKYVLPVQD
-346 LKSSNQLIEGY
+346 LKTTKQLIEGY
-357 EWLNEHADEITG
+357 EWLNNHADGITQ
-369 KLKEAIPEYI
+369 KLKKSIPEYI
-379 VKAKRNGSAVIELLN
+379 IKARRNGSAVMDLLN
-394 SKS
+394 Q

>member
-22 VRSLTGLLHSQDPTI
+22 VRSLTGLINSQDPSI
-37 TPDVMTNDRAEDLLY
+37 KPDVMTNDRAEDLKY

-66 ARNVINHTLYYV
+66 DRNVINHTLYYV
-78 YRKLTGDKESFLRYR
+78 YRMITKDKESFLRYR
-93 FKPMYKNP
+93 FKDMYKNP

-144 PDLVKRSDVAADM
+144 PELVKRSDVAADM

-195 TKFLP
+195 TQYLP
-200 LPEGWQEGKT
+200 LPDGWKEGKM

-227 IALKCYEDLIRHIL
+227 IALKCYEGLIQHII

-246 AVALIPHVVW
+246 NIALIPHVVW
-256 DRSNDNIPLTS
+256 DRSNDFIPLTS
-267 LYEKFKDTGRVLLI
+267 LYEKFKDTGRVILLQ
-281 KDHNAPELK
+281 DHDATQLK
-290 GYIARCRLFIG
+290 GFIARCRLFIG

-324 KARGIAKDLFGT
+324 KARGIARDLFGT
-336 EEKYVLPVQD
+336 EDKYVLPVQD
-346 LKSSNQLIEGY
+346 LKTTKQLIEGY
-357 EWLNEHADEITG
+357 EWLNDHADDITQ
-369 KLKEAIPEYI
+369 KLKKSVPEYI
-379 VKAKRNGSAVIELLN
+379 IKARRNGSAVMDLLN
-394 SKS
+394 Q

>member
-22 VRSLTGLLHSQDPTI
+22 VRSLTGLINSQDPSI
-37 TPDVMTNDRAEDLLY
+37 KPDVMTNDRAEDLKY

-66 ARNVINHTLYYV
+66 DRNVINHTLYYV
-78 YRKLTGDKESFLRYR
+78 YRMITKDKESFLRYR
-93 FKPMYKNP
+93 FKDMYKNP

-144 PDLVKRSDVAADM
+144 PELVKRSDVAADM

-195 TKFLP
+195 TQYLP
-200 LPEGWQEGKT
+200 LPDGWKEGKM

-227 IALKCYEDLIRHIL
+227 IALKCYEGLIQHII

-246 AVALIPHVVW
+246 NIALIPHVVW
-256 DRSNDNIPLTS
+256 DRSNDFIPLTS
-267 LYEKFKDTGRVLLI
+267 LYEKFKDTGRVILLQ
-281 KDHNAPELK
+281 DHNATQLK
-290 GYIARCRLFIG
+290 GFIARCRLFIG

-324 KARGIAKDLFGT
+324 KARGIARDLFGT
-336 EEKYVLPVQD
+336 EDKYVLPVQD
-346 LKSSNQLIEGY
+346 LKTTKQLIEGY
-357 EWLNEHADEITG
+357 EWLNGHADDITQ
-369 KLKEAIPEYI
+369 KLKKSVPEYI
-379 VKAKRNGSAVIELLN
+379 IKARRNGSAVMDLLN
-394 SKS
+394 Q

>member
-22 VRSLTGLLHSQDPTI
+22 VRSLTGLINSQDPSI
-37 TPDVMTNDRAEDLLY
+37 KPDVMTNDRAEDLKY

-66 ARNVINHTLYYV
+66 DRNVINHTLYYV
-78 YRKLTGDKESFLRYR
+78 YRMITKDKESFLRYR
-93 FKPMYKNP
+93 FKDMYKNP

-144 PDLVKRSDVAADM
+144 PELVKRSDVAADM

-195 TKFLP
+195 TQYLP
-200 LPEGWQEGKT
+200 LPDGWKEGKM

-227 IALKCYEDLIRHIL
+227 IALKCYEGLIQHII

-246 AVALIPHVVW
+246 NIALIPHVVW
-256 DRSNDNIPLTS
+256 DRSNDFIPLTS
-267 LYEKFKDTGRVLLI
+267 LYEKFKDTGRVILLQ
-281 KDHNAPELK
+281 DHNATQLK
-290 GYIARCRLFIG
+290 GFIARCRLFIG

-324 KARGIAKDLFGT
+324 KARGIARDLFGT
-336 EEKYVLPVQD
+336 EDKYVLPVQD
-346 LKSSNQLIEGY
+346 LKTTKQLIEGY
-357 EWLNEHADEITG
+357 EWLNDHADDITQ
-369 KLKEAIPEYI
+369 KLKKSVPEYI
-379 VKAKRNGSAVIELLN
+379 IKARRNGSAVMDLLN
-394 SKS
+394 Q

>member
-1 MNNKVT
+1 
-7 LYMHSGSGNHGCEAI
+7 MHSGSGNHGCEAI
-22 VRSLTGLLHSQDPTI
+22 VRSLTGLINSQDPSI
-37 TPDVMTNDRAEDLLY
+37 KPDVMTNDRAEDLRY

-66 ARNVINHTLYYV
+66 DRNVINHTLYYV
-78 YRKLTGDKESFLRYR
+78 YRMITGDKESFLRYR
-93 FKPMYKNP
+93 FKDMYKNP

-144 PDLVKRSDVAADM
+144 PELVKRSDVAADM

-195 TKFLP
+195 TQYLP
-200 LPEGWQEGKT
+200 LPDGWKEGKM

-227 IALKCYEDLIRHIL
+227 IALKCYEGLIQHII

-246 AVALIPHVVW
+246 NIALIPHVVW
-256 DRSNDNIPLTS
+256 DRSNDFIPLTS
-267 LYEKFKDTGRVLLI
+267 LYEKFKDTGRVILLQ
-281 KDHNAPELK
+281 DHDATQLK
-290 GYIARCRLFIG
+290 GFIARCRLFIG

-324 KARGIAKDLFGT
+324 KARGIARDLFGT
-336 EEKYVLPVQD
+336 EDKYVLPVQD
-346 LKSSNQLIEGY
+346 LKTTKQLIEGY
-357 EWLNEHADEITG
+357 EWLNDHADDITQ
-369 KLKEAIPEYI
+369 KLKKSVPEYI
-379 VKAKRNGSAVIELLN
+379 IKARRNGSAVMDLLN
-394 SKS
+394 Q

>member
-22 VRSLTGLLHSQDPTI
+22 VRSLTGLINSQDPSI
-37 TPDVMTNDRAEDLLY
+37 KPDVMTNDRAEDLKY

-66 ARNVINHTLYYV
+66 DRNVINHTLYYV
-78 YRKLTGDKESFLRYR
+78 YRMITKDKESFLRYR
-93 FKPMYKNP
+93 FKDMYKNP

-144 PDLVKRSDVAADM
+144 PELVKRSDVAADM
-157 KLYDKILARESI
+157 KLYDKLLARESI

-195 TKFLP
+195 TQYLP
-200 LPEGWQEGKT
+200 LPDGWKEGKM

-227 IALKCYEDLIRHIL
+227 IALKCYEGLIQHII

-246 AVALIPHVVW
+246 NIALIPHVVW
-256 DRSNDNIPLTS
+256 DRSNDFIPLTS
-267 LYEKFKDTGRVLLI
+267 LYEKFKDTGRVILLQ
-281 KDHNAPELK
+281 DHNATQLK
-290 GYIARCRLFIG
+290 GFIARCRLFIG

-324 KARGIAKDLFGT
+324 KARGIARDLFGT
-336 EEKYVLPVQD
+336 EDKYVLPVQD
-346 LKSSNQLIEGY
+346 LKTTKQLIEGY
-357 EWLNEHADEITG
+357 EWLNDHADDITQ
-369 KLKEAIPEYI
+369 KLKKSVPEYI
-379 VKAKRNGSAVIELLN
+379 IKARRNGSAVMDLLN
-394 SKS
+394 Q

>member
-1 MNNKVT
+1 MNNIVT

-22 VRSLTGLLHSQDPTI
+22 VRSLTGLINSQDPSI
-37 TPDVMTNDRAEDLLY
+37 KPDVMTNDRAEDLKY

-66 ARNVINHTLYYV
+66 DRNVINHTLYYV
-78 YRKLTGDKESFLRYR
+78 YRMITKDKESFLRYR
-93 FKPMYKNP
+93 FKDMYKNP

-144 PDLVKRSDVAADM
+144 PELVKRSDVAADM

-188 DPAFTLD
+188 DPAFTLE
-195 TKFLP
+195 TTYLP
-200 LPEGWQEGKT
+200 LPDGWKEGKM

-227 IALKCYEDLIRHIL
+227 IALKCYEGLIQHII
-241 DTTDN
+241 DTSDN
-246 AVALIPHVVW
+246 NIALIPHVVW
-256 DRSNDNIPLTS
+256 DRSNDFIPLTS
-267 LYEKFKDTGRVLLI
+267 LYEKFKDTGRVILLQ
-281 KDHNAPELK
+281 DHNATQLK
-290 GYIARCRLFIG
+290 GFIARCRLFIG

-324 KARGIAKDLFGT
+324 KARGIARDLFGT
-336 EEKYVLPVQD
+336 EDKYVLPVQE
-346 LKSSNQLIEGY
+346 LKTTSQLISGY
-357 EWLNEHADEITG
+357 EWLNENAEDITQ
-369 KLKEAIPEYI
+369 KLKGAIPDYI
-379 VKAKRNGSAVIELLN
+379 VRAKRNGSAVMELLN
-394 SKS
+394 K

>member
-1 MNNKVT
+1 
-7 LYMHSGSGNHGCEAI
+7 MHSGSGNHGCEAI
-22 VRSLTGLLHSQDPTI
+22 VRSLTGLINSQDPSI
-37 TPDVMTNDRAEDLLY
+37 KPDVMTNDRAEDLRY

-66 ARNVINHTLYYV
+66 DRNVINHTLYYV
-78 YRKLTGDKESFLRYR
+78 YRMITGDKESFLRYR
-93 FKPMYKNP
+93 FKDMYKNP

-144 PDLVKRSDVAADM
+144 PELVKRSDVAADM

-195 TKFLP
+195 TQYLP
-200 LPEGWQEGKT
+200 LPDGWKEGNM

-227 IALKCYEDLIRHIL
+227 IALKCYEGLIQHII

-246 AVALIPHVVW
+246 NIALIPHVVW
-256 DRSNDNIPLTS
+256 DRSNDFIPLTS
-267 LYEKFKDTGRVLLI
+267 LYEKFKDTGRVILLQ
-281 KDHNAPELK
+281 DHDATQLK
-290 GYIARCRLFIG
+290 GFIARCRLFIG

-324 KARGIAKDLFGT
+324 KARGIARDLFGT
-336 EEKYVLPVQD
+336 EDKYVLPVQD
-346 LKSSNQLIEGY
+346 LKTTKQLIEGY
-357 EWLNEHADEITG
+357 EWLNDHADDITQ
-369 KLKEAIPEYI
+369 KLKKSVPEYI
-379 VKAKRNGSAVIELLN
+379 IKARRNGSAVMDLLN
-394 SKS
+394 Q